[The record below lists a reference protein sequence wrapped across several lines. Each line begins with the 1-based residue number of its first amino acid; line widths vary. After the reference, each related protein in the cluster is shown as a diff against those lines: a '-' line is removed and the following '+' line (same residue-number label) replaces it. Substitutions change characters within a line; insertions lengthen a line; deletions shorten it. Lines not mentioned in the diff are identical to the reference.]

1 MSGAMHRILPLEDQ
15 ARRLPLQPRDLDRL
29 FEVADL
35 TRFGGVAGLPGKEYA
50 GQGYT
55 EVPSQWLCEIIVRL
69 KAAEATAAVRSRER
83 GRMPES
89 VWQSVLDRLVV
100 DEDVPDGSGPERPA

>member
-1 MSGAMHRILPLEDQ
+1 MSGTAHRFLPLEDQ
-15 ARRLPLQPRDLDRL
+15 AKPLPLQQRDLDRL

-35 TRFGGVAGLPGKEYA
+35 SRFGGVAGLPGREYA

-69 KAAEATAAVRSRER
+69 RTAEERLAAVRA
-83 GRMPES
+83 GRRPLPS
-89 VWQSVLDRLVV
+89 AWQGVLDRPVL
-100 DEDVPDGSGPERPA
+100 DGPVLDASGPDDAA